1 MANYTEQDVMA
12 AAEQGLIT
20 EQDAEYLLSALQPS
34 NVPMAL
40 GAAAGAALGGGV
52 AGMKLLGKGA
62 QKAASQGVDGLGPI
76 TARAAPPTPRV
87 GSLANYGFTGA
98 AGLAGGAAGGFAGAA
113 MTPPGQ
119 GVQGQSGPGGMDRDM
134 AMRMLIDPQV
144 PAQQKRE
151 ILKQLQ
157 AMDEQMPPSEQ
168 GYGEEGGGMAGTLM
182 GIGGAL
188 GGGLA
193 GGMSG
198 AKLGARMTPKMGQP
212 FFPPKEGANAFMNGM
227 RGAGS
232 FAASPSPMAGGLGLA
247 GAAAGGFGGAA
258 LGDAMFGQSS
268 PYEEP
273 F

>member
-1 MANYTEQDVMA
+1 MA

-40 GAAAGAALGGGV
+40 GAAAGAVLGGGA
-52 AGMKLLGKGA
+52 AGMKLLGRGA
-62 QKAASQGVDGLGPI
+62 QKAAPDLVTPQTIPPRRGTVGGYLG
-76 TARAAPPTPRV
+76 
-87 GSLANYGFTGA
+87 TGA

-113 MTPPGQ
+113 MAPEGQ

-157 AMDEQMPPSEQ
+157 AMDAQIPPSEQ
-168 GYGEEGGGMAGTLM
+168 EYGEEGGGAMSGLL
-182 GIGGAL
+182 GFGGAVGGSLL
-188 GGGLA
+188 GGTA
-193 GGMSG
+193 GMNAASRW
-198 AKLGARMTPKMGQP
+198 APKMAQP
-212 FFPPKEGANAFMNGM
+212 MLPPVQGGNAFMNGV
-227 RGAGS
+227 RGSTAP
-232 FAASPSPMAGGLGLA
+232 ANLGGMVLGA
-247 GAAAGGFGGAA
+247 PVGGFGGVA